1 MAEFRSAVVTD
12 LGAEL
17 LARSV
22 AEGFKVEFVR
32 LEIGCGIYD
41 EDEKKKEALQQR
53 TGLKEKQQEI
63 GFSNISVTDEN
74 AVMLKAVVSNEALE
88 TGYYM
93 TEMGI
98 IAKKEGAED
107 EVLYSVMIAEVQDF
121 MPGKENPM
129 EVIQEYHSKIT
140 NAENVV
146 INVEQGAYATAEDM
160 QSVLK
165 PQFKENEEIENIES
179 GESIFSIFAKIKRA
193 IRGLIEHKTSGD
205 HDSRYY
211 TEVEMDGKLS
221 GKSDTTH
228 NHDGRYLQ
236 KSAVINS
243 NTVTEA
249 GYALDARQA
258 NPNVSGSLGAQISSL
273 NRTFT
278 QRISELNTNL
288 NNKSDNGH
296 THDDRY
302 YTEYEIDSKFNQI
315 NNVSTIRLGGWG
327 VLYKIGKI
335 VVLHVDANI
344 GIDINMH
351 TWDET
356 IPDGYKP
363 IWGVRASGDIT
374 FSSKRGGGSFCIFI
388 DTKGIVTFVS
398 HLEYD
403 SSKGYYIYGAQVTW
417 ITS

>member
-22 AEGFKVEFVR
+22 AEGFKVEFIR

-41 EDEKKKEALQQR
+41 EDEKKKEALKKR

-93 TEMGI
+93 TEIGV

-107 EVLYSVMIAEVQDF
+107 EVLYSAMIAEVPDF

-211 TEVEMDGKLS
+211 TETEMDGKLS

-258 NPNVSGSLGAQISSL
+258 NPNVSGSLGAQINS
-273 NRTFT
+273 
-278 QRISELNTNL
+278 LNTNL
-288 NNKSDNGH
+288 VPSIIAFTQTDEMKN
-296 THDDRY
+296 
-302 YTEYEIDSKFNQI
+302 IFQI
-315 NNVSTIRLGGWG
+315 NTWTILKTGNVLK
-327 VLYKIGKI
+327 LY
-335 VVLHVDANI
+335 LHVTAKMYCSDAWAICELKNLSRNI
-344 GIDINMH
+344 STTQFFEIRKHNSSVSMIGAFGSGNIISTLN
-351 TWDET
+351 
-356 IPDGYKP
+356 
-363 IWGVRASGDIT
+363 GVNQGDVLI
-374 FSSKRGGGSFCIFI
+374 C
-388 DTKGIVTFVS
+388 DTVLI
-398 HLEYD
+398 L
-403 SSKGYYIYGAQVTW
+403 
-417 ITS
+417 

>member
-22 AEGFKVEFVR
+22 AEGFKVEFIR

-41 EDEKKKEALQQR
+41 EDEKKKEALKKR

-93 TEMGI
+93 TEIGV

-107 EVLYSVMIAEVQDF
+107 EVLYSAMIAEVPDF

-179 GESIFSIFAKIKRA
+179 GESIFSIFATIKRA

-211 TEVEMDGKLS
+211 TETEMDGKLS

-258 NPNVSGSLGAQISSL
+258 NPNVSGSLGAQINS
-273 NRTFT
+273 
-278 QRISELNTNL
+278 LNTNL
-288 NNKSDNGH
+288 VPSIIAFTQTDEMKNIFHIEACVDCPNFKDWKCFKTLSSC
-296 THDDRY
+296 Y
-302 YTEYEIDSKFNQI
+302 CK
-315 NNVSTIRLGGWG
+315 NVL
-327 VLYKIGKI
+327 
-335 VVLHVDANI
+335 
-344 GIDINMH
+344 
-351 TWDET
+351 
-356 IPDGYKP
+356 
-363 IWGVRASGDIT
+363 
-374 FSSKRGGGSFCIFI
+374 F
-388 DTKGIVTFVS
+388 
-398 HLEYD
+398 
-403 SSKGYYIYGAQVTW
+403 
-417 ITS
+417 

>member
-1 MAEFRSAVVTD
+1 M
-12 LGAEL
+12 
-17 LARSV
+17 
-22 AEGFKVEFVR
+22 
-32 LEIGCGIYD
+32 
-41 EDEKKKEALQQR
+41 
-53 TGLKEKQQEI
+53 
-63 GFSNISVTDEN
+63 
-74 AVMLKAVVSNEALE
+74 
-88 TGYYM
+88 
-93 TEMGI
+93 
-98 IAKKEGAED
+98 
-107 EVLYSVMIAEVQDF
+107 
-121 MPGKENPM
+121 
-129 EVIQEYHSKIT
+129 
-140 NAENVV
+140 
-146 INVEQGAYATAEDM
+146 
-160 QSVLK
+160 
-165 PQFKENEEIENIES
+165 
-179 GESIFSIFAKIKRA
+179 
-193 IRGLIEHKTSGD
+193 
-205 HDSRYY
+205 
-211 TEVEMDGKLS
+211 
-221 GKSDTTH
+221 
-228 NHDGRYLQ
+228 
-236 KSAVINS
+236 
-243 NTVTEA
+243 
-249 GYALDARQA
+249 
-258 NPNVSGSLGAQISSL
+258 
-273 NRTFT
+273 
-278 QRISELNTNL
+278 